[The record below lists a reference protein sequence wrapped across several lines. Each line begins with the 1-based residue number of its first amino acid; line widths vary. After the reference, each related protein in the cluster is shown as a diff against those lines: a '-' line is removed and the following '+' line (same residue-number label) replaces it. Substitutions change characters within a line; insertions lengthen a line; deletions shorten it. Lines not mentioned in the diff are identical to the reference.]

1 MRKAAA
7 LFAFFLLSGV
17 VAKARAG
24 DPFEIQ
30 VYDGTANPPG
40 VPGIELHV
48 NDWATG
54 NRESSPPE
62 APLHGQ
68 FHATL
73 EPSLGILPFW
83 ELGAYLQ
90 GAVRTDDGVVDWAG
104 VKLRSKF
111 VTPPTFDPHWR
122 LGVNFEVSYLPPT
135 YEADRWGSEIRPIVT
150 WHDDHWLF
158 VANPILDQSFAGA
171 DAKQGPSFQPAVKA
185 ARTVGPVALGF
196 EYYATLGPLTAIL
209 PWKEEQQQVFEVVD
223 LVSVDRLE
231 VNFGVGE
238 GLTES
243 SAGLV
248 VKAIFGYEFDFAVS
262 GRDARL
268 PRAPSTADPPLCAR
282 AGW

>member
-1 MRKAAA
+1 
-7 LFAFFLLSGV
+7 
-17 VAKARAG
+17 
-24 DPFEIQ
+24 
-30 VYDGTANPPG
+30 
-40 VPGIELHV
+40 
-48 NDWATG
+48 
-54 NRESSPPE
+54 
-62 APLHGQ
+62 
-68 FHATL
+68 
-73 EPSLGILPFW
+73 
-83 ELGAYLQ
+83 
-90 GAVRTDDGVVDWAG
+90 
-104 VKLRSKF
+104 
-111 VTPPTFDPHWR
+111 
-122 LGVNFEVSYLPPT
+122 
-135 YEADRWGSEIRPIVT
+135 
-150 WHDDHWLF
+150 
-158 VANPILDQSFAGA
+158 
-171 DAKQGPSFQPAVKA
+171 
-185 ARTVGPVALGF
+185 VALGF